1 MTRTNTVLWGAA
13 FAGALVVHSAWSLAA
28 DAPMPKGFSSFG
40 PDQTLADIGKLEW
53 QPLNLEGL
61 QPGAEVATLRGDL
74 GKGGAE
80 ILVRVPANYI
90 SLPGNTPHALKCQ
103 GEPCIFYLRYGRPF
117 DWHVHPMPK

>member
-61 QPGAEVATLRGDL
+61 QPGPRSRRCAATSERAVLRFWFAFQRITL
-74 GKGGAE
+74 FRTIA
-80 ILVRVPANYI
+80 IPAMNCM
-90 SLPGNTPHALKCQ
+90 SG
-103 GEPCIFYLRYGRPF
+103 
-117 DWHVHPMPK
+117 

>member
-13 FAGALVVHSAWSLAA
+13 FAGAPVVHSAWSLAA

-61 QPGAEVATLRGDL
+61 
-74 GKGGAE
+74 
-80 ILVRVPANYI
+80 
-90 SLPGNTPHALKCQ
+90 
-103 GEPCIFYLRYGRPF
+103 
-117 DWHVHPMPK
+117 